1 VSTLNAEHYN
11 EHTTGLTGVRKT
23 NVLVSEIKKHY
34 KLNMLKNF
42 IDQEAINAKGQQTS
56 ATPVK
61 AFPASKSAITKV
73 SEDKTANHT
82 AN

>member
-1 VSTLNAEHYN
+1 
-11 EHTTGLTGVRKT
+11 
-23 NVLVSEIKKHY
+23 
-34 KLNMLKNF
+34 MLKNF